1 MTEEKNYMLVQD
13 GCGVCK
19 DAKEL
24 YKEPIKQKK
33 LIILDISSEK
43 GAELVEKHKVEL
55 VPTIINEKDMFQQK
69 CFISEDGNIHC
80 EDGSEKEIINKESE

>member
-1 MTEEKNYMLVQD
+1 MTEEKNYMLIQD
-13 GCGVCK
+13 GCNVCNE
-19 DAKEL
+19 AKEL
-24 YKEPIKQKK
+24 LKDPIKQNK
-33 LIILDISSEK
+33 LILLDINSEK

-80 EDGSEKEIINKESE
+80 EDGSEKELLKKEND

>member
-33 LIILDISSEK
+33 LIILDIGSEK

-69 CFISEDGNIHC
+69 YLFLKMVIFIVKMVQKKN
-80 EDGSEKEIINKESE
+80 

>member
-13 GCGVCK
+13 GCGVCN

-24 YKEPIKQKK
+24 LKEPIKENK
-33 LIILDISSEK
+33 LIILDIDSEK
-43 GAELVEKHKVEL
+43 GAELAEKHGIED

-69 CFISEDGNIHC
+69 CFINEDGKIYC
-80 EDGSEKEIINKESE
+80 EDGTEKELIKREGE